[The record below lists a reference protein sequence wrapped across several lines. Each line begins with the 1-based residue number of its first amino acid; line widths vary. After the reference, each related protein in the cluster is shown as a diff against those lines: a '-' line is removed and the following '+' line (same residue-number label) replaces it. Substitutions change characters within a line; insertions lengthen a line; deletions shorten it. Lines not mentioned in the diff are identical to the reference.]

1 MADYID
7 RTALAKKL
15 ALLAQRYAEQ
25 GRTEAAQD
33 YNWAIT
39 VLMAAPTID
48 ITPAKHGRWIPAEFP
63 FEDEYQD
70 CSNCGYKAV
79 WGFRYNYCPKC
90 GARMD
95 GDGNG

>member
-7 RTALAKKL
+7 RTALANKL

-48 ITPAKHGRWIPAEFP
+48 ITPAKHGRWIPAEYP
-63 FEDEYQD
+63 FMDECQY
-70 CSNCGYKAV
+70 CSNCGNRTV

-90 GARMD
+90 GAKMD

>member
-7 RTALAKKL
+7 RTTLAKKL

-48 ITPAKHGRWIPAEFP
+48 ITPVKHGRKI
-63 FEDEYQD
+63 EDGD
-70 CSNCGYKAV
+70 IGCFWLCSLCGECLPYGA
-79 WGFRYNYCPKC
+79 NYCPNC
-90 GARMD
+90 GAKMD